1 MSDHVKCFY
10 CGNGLRNW
18 EDEDN
23 PWEEH
28 AYWYPNCNYV
38 NIVKG
43 FDFIEKVSNA
53 KPQKLVPSSGKFKR
67 LSDDDLE
74 ILTKELD
81 VTRYVKDMDF
91 SYDKIR
97 EALKNKLERT
107 GIPFFT
113 LDSCIEAILNLIR
126 EEQPSAEITTPSSEK
141 NSYERLVGNNS
152 EDTIYKN

>member
-1 MSDHVKCFY
+1 MSDHVRCFY

-28 AYWYPNCNYV
+28 AHWYPNCNYV

-43 FDFIEKVSNA
+43 FDFIQKVSNA

-67 LSDDDLE
+67 LSENDLE
-74 ILTKELD
+74 ILMKELD
-81 VTRYVKDMDF
+81 VIKYVKDMNF
-91 SYDKIR
+91 SHDKIR

-113 LDSCIEAILNLIR
+113 LDSCIEAIQIR
-126 EEQPSAEITTPSSEK
+126 SSEEITTPSSEK
-141 NSYERLVGNNS
+141 DSCIERLVGNNS
-152 EDTIYKN
+152 EDKIYKN